1 MRAPKEKSDKAAM
14 DQGIPHQAVS
24 KDPREIPVG
33 RGSRFALLGGL
44 GVLVLAAAWWLV
56 APESVDGLK
65 KVGQKTLAENGDV
78 SAIATALENRG
89 CKSDALLLRAESAMK
104 RGDLR
109 KALAFAESV
118 PDANSNLDAICII
131 GESLLIMGQP
141 SPAGERFQS
150 VLSRDPENRRA
161 LLGLAAAWY
170 DLGALVRTL
179 EPAEKAA
186 QLDPKDGRA
195 LHLLG
200 SVHLQLGERAV
211 GREKLNQAAER
222 ELPPM
227 QEREVIRQLMELDL
241 ADGRVEEADLLAK
254 RLADYQLAS
263 PREQALILWLEELK
277 AETDAGRN
285 AAFESLKRLALAH
298 PKDASLSRWLG
309 EMAMRSARADDA
321 IGPLQAA
328 IQLEPQAL
336 EPRHLLAQALE
347 RAGQP
352 GKAAQVRADL
362 ALLESRLK
370 KMTELNGLV
379 DGNPLDPGPRLE
391 MAALCE
397 QMGRSDWARHWRDSA
412 KGLAAVQR

>member
-1 MRAPKEKSDKAAM
+1 ML
-14 DQGIPHQAVS
+14 
-24 KDPREIPVG
+24 
-33 RGSRFALLGGL
+33 LLGLAGL
-44 GVLVLAAAWWLV
+44 VVV
-56 APESVDGLK
+56 AGWYLLRPEPLPSLLNTAEK
-65 KVGQKTLAENGDV
+65 ILAEGGDISSV
-78 SAIATALENRG
+78 AATLENRG
-89 CKSDALLLRAESAMK
+89 HISEAKLLRARVALK
-104 RGDLR
+104 NGDVR
-109 KALAFAESV
+109 RALDLAESV
-118 PDANSNLDAICII
+118 SSRDDAYRRAACLV
-131 GESLLIMGQP
+131 GECLLLMGQP
-141 SPAGERFQS
+141 LPAGERFQM
-150 VLSRDPENRRA
+150 VLKSEPENIRA
-161 LLGLAAAWY
+161 LLGLAAVWY
-170 DLGALVRTL
+170 DLGALVRAL
-179 EPAEKAA
+179 EPAESAA
-186 QLDPKDGRA
+186 RLDPKDGRA

-200 SVHLQLGERAV
+200 SIHLQLGERV
-211 GREKLNQAAER
+211 LGREKLELAAGR
-222 ELPPM
+222 ELAPS
-227 QEREVIRQLMELDL
+227 QAREVVGKLLELEL
-241 ADGRVEEADLLAK
+241 ADGRVEQAESLVK
-254 RLADYQLAS
+254 RLDTYRPAS
-263 PREQALILWLEELK
+263 AREQALILWLEELK

-328 IQLEPQAL
+328 IQMEPQAL

-352 GKAAQVRADL
+352 AKASQVRADL